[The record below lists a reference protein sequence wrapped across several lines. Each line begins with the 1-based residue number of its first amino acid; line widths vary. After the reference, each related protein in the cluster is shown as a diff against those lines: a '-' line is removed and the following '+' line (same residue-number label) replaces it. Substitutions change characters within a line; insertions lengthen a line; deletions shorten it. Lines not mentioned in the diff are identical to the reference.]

1 MSKLN
6 EFDLNLASQPFRR
19 ERAQLTTALF
29 LGVLLIVSVCMLG
42 ALILNSR
49 AKAADLRL
57 RIASDSQKLQ
67 ALQLQQRRFGSVL
80 SKPENTEV
88 FSNSVFLNELIARRG
103 LSWTRIFQDV
113 EAVMPK
119 DVRLLAIRLP
129 QVAEQDAAG
138 VNRIQLDMVV
148 GTMQPESFLVLLKR
162 LEKANAFGATAVVTH
177 APPSQNDPYHKYRL
191 TVAYAQKL

>member
-1 MSKLN
+1 MSQLD
-6 EFDLNLASQPFRR
+6 EFELNLASQPFRR

-29 LGVLLIVSVCMLG
+29 LGVSLIASLAMLIV
-42 ALILNSR
+42 LILNSR
-49 AKAADLRL
+49 AKAADTRL
-57 RIASDSQKLQ
+57 RIASDTQKLET
-67 ALQLQQRRFGSVL
+67 LQQQQHRFGAVL
-80 SKPENTEV
+80 SKPENAEV

-103 LSWTRIFQDV
+103 LSWTRIFRDLEQ
-113 EAVMPK
+113 VMPK

-148 GTMQPESFLVLLKR
+148 GTLQPESFLVLLKR
-162 LEKANAFGATAVVTH
+162 LEQASAFGATAVVTH

>member
-1 MSKLN
+1 MNQLDPL
-6 EFDLNLASQPFRR
+6 DLNLASEPFRR
-19 ERAQLTTALF
+19 ERAQFTTGLLLSA
-29 LGVLLIVSVCMLG
+29 LLIASLALLSVM
-42 ALILNSR
+42 ILHSR

-57 RIASDSQKLQ
+57 RIASDSQKLA
-67 ALQLQQRRFGSVL
+67 ALTQQQRRFGSVL

-103 LSWTRIFQDV
+103 LSWTRIFRDV
-113 EAVMPK
+113 DAVMPAN
-119 DVRLLAIRLP
+119 VRLLAIRLP

-138 VNRIQLDMVV
+138 VNRVQLDMVV
-148 GTMQPESFLVLLKR
+148 GTLEPESFLVLLKR
-162 LEKANAFGATAVVTH
+162 LEQASAFGATAVVTH